1 MKKSFSVNGKK
12 YTAKPITFNAIC
24 DFEDKG
30 FSIEQLF
37 DKRMSGL
44 RVYLA
49 YCGDMDVETAGAEL
63 EAHFMN
69 GKNITDLSDALSEAV
84 LESGFFRAFTAATE
98 ESNQASETEK
108 EQEQK

>member
-30 FSIEQLF
+30 FSIEHLF

-49 YCGDMDVETAGAEL
+49 YCGDMDDVETAGAEL
-63 EAHFMN
+63 EAHFAS
-69 GKNITDLSDALSEAV
+69 GKNVTELSDALSEAV

-98 ESNQASETEK
+98 ENNQENPAEAEAEK
-108 EQEQK
+108 

>member
-1 MKKSFSVNGKK
+1 MKKNFTINGKK
-12 YTAKPITFNAIC
+12 YTAKSITFNAIC
-24 DFEDKG
+24 DFEDMG

-63 EAHFMN
+63 EAHFMK
-69 GKNITDLSDALSEAV
+69 GENITDLSDALSEAI
-84 LESGFFRAFTAATE
+84 LESGFLRAFTETTK
-98 ESNQASETEK
+98 ESNQENPAEAEVEK
-108 EQEQK
+108 

>member
-98 ESNQASETEK
+98 EGNQENPAEAEVEK
-108 EQEQK
+108 